1 MTEHIVPVR
10 VYVAVFVALI
20 VLTATTTAVAFID
33 LGRMSTVIMLTIAV
47 TKATLVVLYFMH
59 LRYSDRLTR
68 LVVSSGFVWLVLLIG
83 ITLSDELARGL
94 FR

>member
-68 LVVSSGFVWLVLLIG
+68 LVVSSAFVWLVLLIG